1 MVSSCGAVLC
11 KFWLEIVGFP
21 WVFSTFLPVP
31 IGDSGLQAD
40 VGTRARDTGSRKS
53 PKSYHQVLCG
63 VLKSQSVSF
72 LRLSGT
78 FNSCFMHFI

>member
-31 IGDSGLQAD
+31 IGDSGLQVD

-53 PKSYHQVLCG
+53 PKSYHQVLRG
-63 VLKSQSVSF
+63 VLKSPVSLF
-72 LRLSGT
+72 SPSFRD
-78 FNSCFMHFI
+78 F